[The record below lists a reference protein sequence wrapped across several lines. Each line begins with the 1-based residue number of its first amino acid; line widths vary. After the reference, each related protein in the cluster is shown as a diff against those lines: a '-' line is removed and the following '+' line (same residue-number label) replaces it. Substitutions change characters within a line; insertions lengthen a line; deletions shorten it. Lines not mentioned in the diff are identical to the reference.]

1 MLGKIMENFGCRDM
15 CQNVLSQSDYSVF
28 KSTISLEQ
36 NDEKFHV
43 DGNSFK
49 LKVHWKILEWAWS

>member
-1 MLGKIMENFGCRDM
+1 MENFGCRDM
-15 CQNVLSQSDYSVF
+15 CQNGLGQSDYSVF

-43 DGNSFK
+43 DINSFK
-49 LKVHWKILEWAWS
+49 LKVYWKILEWAWS